1 MNFANPLALFL
12 LITIPLLG
20 LLYIYLTGSGN
31 KSLAVFADLPLVR
44 RLYNISPRLRLVR
57 FILLCG
63 AITFCVIALA
73 RPQFGTKLVEVT
85 QNTSDVV
92 ICVDVSTSMLAQDV
106 KPSRLEKAKMLLS
119 QLVQQLQGDRIG
131 IIAFAGTAFWQC
143 PLTLD
148 TSGAILFLQIM
159 DANLIPMPG
168 TSIGSALNLATKGL
182 EKTAP
187 RSKAIVL
194 LTDGE
199 DHHSDPEGAAAS
211 AASQGIKIYTIGFGN
226 PQGEPIPLSDEAGK
240 FIGYKKDKK
249 GTVVMSKMD
258 ESLLLK
264 MASSTGGEYFRAIDG
279 NIDNSRLLDDL
290 GALEHSKR
298 SSKMNRQLE
307 DRYQYFLFFGL
318 LLLLAEFA
326 IPETKRQEML

>member
-1 MNFANPLALFL
+1 MHFANPMALFL
-12 LITIPLLG
+12 LIAIPLLG
-20 LLYIYLTGSGN
+20 LLYIYVTGSNN
-31 KSLAVFADLPLVR
+31 KLMAVWGEAPLMR
-44 RLYNISPRLRLVR
+44 RLSNISPRLRLVR
-57 FILLCG
+57 FLLLCG
-63 AITFCVIALA
+63 ALTFCVIALA
-73 RPQFGTKLVEVT
+73 RPQFGTRLVEVT
-85 QNTSDVV
+85 QSASDIV

-106 KPSRLEKAKMLLS
+106 KPSRLEKAKILLS
-119 QLVQQLQGDRIG
+119 QLVQQLGGNRIG
-131 IIAFAGTAFWQC
+131 IIAYAGTAFWQC

-168 TSIGSALNLATKGL
+168 TSIGSAVNLAIKGL

-199 DHHSDPEGAAAS
+199 DHHSDPEGAAAI

-240 FIGYKKDKK
+240 FAGYKKDKK
-249 GTVVMSKMD
+249 GAVVMSKMD
-258 ESLLLK
+258 ESLLIK
-264 MASSTGGEYFRAIDG
+264 MASATGGEYFRAIDG
-279 NIDNSRLLDDL
+279 NIDNSRLLSDL
-290 GALEHSKR
+290 GALERSKR
-298 SSKMNRQLE
+298 SSRMNREYE
-307 DRYQYFLFFGL
+307 DRYQYFLFLGL
-318 LLLLAEFA
+318 LFLLAEFL